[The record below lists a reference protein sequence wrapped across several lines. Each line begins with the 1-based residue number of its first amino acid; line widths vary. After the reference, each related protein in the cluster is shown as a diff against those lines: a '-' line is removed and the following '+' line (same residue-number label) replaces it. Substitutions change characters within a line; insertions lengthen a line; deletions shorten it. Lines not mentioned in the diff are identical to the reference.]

1 MTFEDLKITR
11 QFLNAIEDSG
21 FTKPSPIQEKAIPPI
36 NGGQD
41 VIGIAQ
47 TGTGKT
53 AAFAL
58 PLLQKIKYAQDS
70 PPRGLVLV
78 PTKEL
83 VIQVHGVFCSL
94 AAYTDIRCIALYGG
108 VGPKTQ
114 LEELEKGVDIIIATP
129 GRFLELYLKGGIKPR
144 KIKTLVLDE
153 CDRMMDMGFMPQLR
167 NILEV
172 IPSKRQNVL
181 FSATFP
187 ERVER
192 LSEEFLLWPTRI
204 EVSPQAT
211 PVATVTQLKTA
222 VPNIR
227 TKLHMLAHLLT
238 VVYPEERTLI
248 FVRTKEQAES
258 ISKFLERT
266 ISGGVRGLHS
276 NKAQNTRLHAM
287 ELFREGAIRV
297 LVSTDVASR
306 GIDVPDTK
314 LVINCTVP
322 RNSSDYVHRIGRTGR
337 AFRTGVAHT
346 LYDPSEEMYLASV
359 ESYLPSK
366 NVITEVPLP
375 DVITIEPTPKYEAKD
390 MARDIDYQ
398 KRKADPTFQG
408 AFHEKKNQR
417 SQGKSRQQR
426 SARRRK

>member
-1 MTFEDLKITR
+1 MTFEELKITR

-36 NGGQD
+36 AGGQD

-58 PLLQKIKYAQDS
+58 PVLQKIKYAQDS
-70 PPRGLVLV
+70 PPRALVLV

-83 VIQVHGVFCSL
+83 VIQVHSVFESL
-94 AAYTDIRCIALYGG
+94 AKYTDIRCLALYGG
-108 VGPKTQ
+108 VGPKYQ
-114 LEELEKGVDIIIATP
+114 LEQLAQGADILISTP
-129 GRFLELYLKGGIKPR
+129 GRFFDLYLREGIKTK

-172 IPSKRQNVL
+172 IPSKRQNLL

-187 ERVER
+187 ERVEI
-192 LSEEFLLWPTRI
+192 LSEEFLLWPTKI

-222 VPNIR
+222 VPNMK
-227 TKLHMLAHLLT
+227 TKLHMVAHLLST
-238 VVYPEERTLI
+238 EFADDRALI

-258 ISKFLERT
+258 VAKFLDRNT
-266 ISGGVRGLHS
+266 GGGVRGLHS
-276 NKAQNTRLHAM
+276 NKAQNSRLHSM
-287 ELFREGAIRV
+287 SLFREGAIRI

-306 GIDVPDTK
+306 GIDVPETK
-314 LVINCTVP
+314 VVINCTVP

-337 AFRTGVAHT
+337 AFREGVAYT
-346 LYDPSEEMYLASV
+346 LYDPSESMFLSAV
-359 ESYLPSK
+359 ESHLPSK

-375 DVITIEPTPKYEAKD
+375 DCITIEDTPPWEAKQ
-390 MARDIDYQ
+390 MAMDIDIQ
-398 KRKADPTFQG
+398 KRKADPTFKG
-408 AFHEKKNQR
+408 AFHERKNKKTPA
-417 SQGKSRQQR
+417 KSRQQR

>member
-1 MTFEDLKITR
+1 MTFEELKITR
-11 QFLNAIEDSG
+11 QFLNAIDDCG
-21 FTKPSPIQEKAIPPI
+21 YAHPSPIQEKAIPRI
-36 NGGQD
+36 SAGQD

-58 PLLQKIKYAQDS
+58 PVLQKIKYAQDL
-70 PPRGLVLV
+70 PPRALVLV

-83 VIQVHGVFCSL
+83 VIQVYEVFTTL
-94 AAYTDIRCIALYGG
+94 GKYTDLRSIALYGG

-129 GRFLELYLKGGIKPR
+129 GRFMDLYLRGGIETK

-172 IPSKRQNVL
+172 IPSKRQNLL

-187 ERVER
+187 ERVEK
-192 LSEEFLLWPTRI
+192 LSEEFLLWPTKI

-211 PVATVTQLKTA
+211 PVATVKQRKSA

-227 TKLHMLAHLLT
+227 TKLHYVAHLLENE
-238 VVYPEERTLI
+238 YADERALV
-248 FVRTKEQAES
+248 FVRTKEQAEQ
-258 ISKFLERT
+258 ISKYLERT

-276 NKAQNTRLHAM
+276 NKGQNTRLHSM
-287 ELFREGAIRV
+287 SLFREGTIRV

-306 GIDVPDTK
+306 GIDVPETK

-337 AFRTGVAHT
+337 AFSEGIAHT
-346 LYDPSEEMYLASV
+346 LYDPSEKMYMEAV
-359 ESYLPSK
+359 ESHLPGN
-366 NVITEVPLP
+366 NVIEECILP
-375 DVITIEPTPKYEAKD
+375 DSIPVEETPTWEAKQ
-390 MARDIDYQ
+390 MAKDIDYQ
-398 KRKADPTFQG
+398 KRKADPNYKG
-408 AFHEKKNQR
+408 AFHEKKKKK
-417 SQGKSRQQR
+417 SSSKSRT
-426 SARRRK
+426 RRRK